1 MRLHTLLQQTEERLL
16 TRALNAEAEVSKLR
30 EAAVS
35 ADAALAQVCSFIRI
49 EQCYLCVWDG
59 VVASLQRAFFP
70 YQCIGQTHTH
80 THARTH
86 AHVQTNILAS
96 FLLSST
102 DICIAMCV
110 CVVVLFTSG
119 RIVHFSHSRTLLCVR
134 IHVAALPMQIAAIAT
149 NSTSSDGRNG
159 VAPLLPQPS
168 SHPLITPPKMKLVTL
183 PSTEK

>member
-1 MRLHTLLQQTEERLL
+1 MSAMNKTAIEEANRQLTGMYQQMVDQERRYKEELHEKEQEIVRLHTLLQQTEERLL

-35 ADAALAQVCSFIRI
+35 ADAALA
-49 EQCYLCVWDG
+49 
-59 VVASLQRAFFP
+59 
-70 YQCIGQTHTH
+70 
-80 THARTH
+80 
-86 AHVQTNILAS
+86 
-96 FLLSST
+96 
-102 DICIAMCV
+102 
-110 CVVVLFTSG
+110 
-119 RIVHFSHSRTLLCVR
+119 
-134 IHVAALPMQIAAIAT
+134 QIAAIAT